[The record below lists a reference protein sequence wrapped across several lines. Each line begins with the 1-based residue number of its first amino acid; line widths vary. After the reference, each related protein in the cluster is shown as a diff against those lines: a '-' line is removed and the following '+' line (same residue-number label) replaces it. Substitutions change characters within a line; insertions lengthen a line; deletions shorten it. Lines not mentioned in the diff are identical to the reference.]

1 MMSGPTWQKSSF
13 SGNDGNYGCLELAT
27 AADTLLFRESDEP
40 ETILAA
46 HPARVAALLSAIKG
60 GGWRTRQ

>member
-1 MMSGPTWQKSSF
+1 MSGLTWQKSSF
-13 SGNDGNYGCLELAT
+13 SGSDGNKECVELTAT
-27 AADTLLFRESDEP
+27 PSALLLRESDEP
-40 ETILAA
+40 GVVLAS